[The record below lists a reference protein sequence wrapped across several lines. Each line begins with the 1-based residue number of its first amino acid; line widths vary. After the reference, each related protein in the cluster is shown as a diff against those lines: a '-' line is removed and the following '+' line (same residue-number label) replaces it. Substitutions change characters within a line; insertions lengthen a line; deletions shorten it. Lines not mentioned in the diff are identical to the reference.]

1 MFDVGQKKSKEK
13 KKHKHEKEHTSE
25 RNPVQDSHTS
35 SSLTPK
41 AERKKRKKVH
51 DRRKRRRVAA
61 VPEVVATATSP
72 LKSSDVNPSRTSK
85 DKATTPV
92 TQHPSKRARP
102 AKSPASKDSD
112 VSKPKKRRI
121 ISLSGISKS
130 SSRRTISLSGIS
142 KSSPRRTPS
151 ILVSHCSLFHSYV
164 QSPPHTQ
171 NTRTCHVHIN
181 SGRCSFGWKGTC
193 TQSEGFSRRKRH
205 ACAFGLFESL
215 LSIHKKY

>member
-25 RNPVQDSHTS
+25 RNPVQDSQNS
-35 SSLTPK
+35 SSVTPK

-61 VPEVVATATSP
+61 VPEVVATVTSP
-72 LKSSDVNPSRTSK
+72 LKSSDVNPSHTSK

-92 TQHPSKRARP
+92 TQHPSKRARL

-130 SSRRTISLSGIS
+130 SSRRT
-142 KSSPRRTPS
+142 PS
-151 ILVSHCSLFHSYV
+151 ILVSHCSLLLSFV
-164 QSPPHTQ
+164 QSPPRTQ
-171 NTRTCHVHIN
+171 NTCTCHVHIT
-181 SGRCSFGWKGTC
+181 SGRCSFGWKGTR

-205 ACAFGLFESL
+205 ACAFGLFGSF
-215 LSIHKKY
+215 LSINEKH